1 MPKYT
6 RRQTYLN
13 IYKPTYLS
21 INRLEKHIITLTFFR
36 PIGHTGDDNH
46 RYCGF
51 VWFMTV
57 GNELEGVKF
66 TLRGVGQ
73 RLGARV

>member
-1 MPKYT
+1 MTENY
-6 RRQTYLN
+6 QVVYLCER
-13 IYKPTYLS
+13 IALL
-21 INRLEKHIITLTFFR
+21 LEKYIITLTFFR

-57 GNELEGVKF
+57 GNALEGVKF